1 MLKVSELRPG
11 MSNVDLEVRVVEVH
25 EPKEIVMSGGVRR
38 RIMELRVEDGTGE
51 MMLVLWDDKVI
62 EDLDVGDTLRIKN
75 GFVTS
80 YRGVWRI
87 NVGRYGELERLNEE

>member
-1 MLKVSELRPG
+1 MLKVNELRPG

-25 EPKEIVMSGGVRR
+25 EPKEIVMGGGVRR
-38 RIMELRVEDGTGE
+38 RIMELMVEDGTGE
-51 MMLVLWDDKVI
+51 ITLVLWNDKVLEGLTI
-62 EDLDVGDTLRIKN
+62 GDTLRIKN

-87 NVGRYGELERLNEE
+87 NVGRYGEVERLSEE